1 MSAKKGFVVGNKDTV
16 GGAKVNALNSK
27 WYYTW
32 GAKPIN
38 PPPTGDIPFIPMI
51 WNINKTPSVDSV
63 IESFDTLNIK
73 DEENTLLSYNEPD
86 GINQQAQGD
95 MTVGQAIQ
103 YWPKIVANGR
113 RIGSP
118 VMYGSLVNVPS
129 DAPGSGKNI
138 NNMPQP
144 TNISLLAD
152 GTVIINISNTD
163 TPNEVTLNPAI
174 WLDNFLIQVSQ
185 INPKSKFPDF
195 ITIHWYGPPN
205 SKSFLNYLQNV
216 YNKYNLP
223 IWVTEYSVADW
234 NATFDTTTN
243 KTVHSGSIDWSY
255 PTDENIATN
264 TTAEFMRETVS
275 GMNAMPFVE
284 RYSWK
289 ERFLLSPPGTE
300 STSNNSVEGS
310 TNPDVMGQSALFESY
325 EHFPTTLP
333 ALTPLGKLYAS
344 L

>member
-1 MSAKKGFVVGNKDTV
+1 MSAKKGFVVGNKDSV
-16 GGAKVNALNSK
+16 GGAKVNELNSK

-32 GAKPIN
+32 GAKPSV
-38 PPPTGDIPFIPMI
+38 PPPNGDIPFIPMI

-63 IESFDTLNIK
+63 INSFDTLNIK
-73 DEENTLLSYNEPD
+73 DEENTLLAYNEPD

-95 MTVGQAIQ
+95 MTVGQAVQ
-103 YWPKIVANGR
+103 YWPKVAGNGR

-118 VMYGSLVNVPS
+118 VMYGSLINVPS
-129 DAPGSGKNI
+129 DAPGTGKNI

-144 TNISLLAD
+144 TDITLTE
-152 GTVIINISNTD
+152 GTILINISNTG
-163 TPNEVTLNPAI
+163 TPNEVTLNPSI

-185 INPKSKFPDF
+185 LTPKTKFPDF
-195 ITIHWYGPPN
+195 ITVHWYGPPKA
-205 SKSFLNYLQNV
+205 SSFLNYLQNI
-216 YNKYNLP
+216 YNKYKLP

-243 KTVHSGSIDWSY
+243 KTTHSGSLDWSY
-255 PTDENIATN
+255 PTEENISSNA
-264 TTAEFMRETVS
+264 TAEFMRETVTE
-275 GMNAMPFVE
+275 MNNMTFVE

-289 ERFLLSPPGTE
+289 ERFLLSPPGTVA
-300 STSNNSVEGS
+300 TTNNSVEGAD
-310 TNPDVMGQSALFESY
+310 NPDVMGQSSLFKSY

-333 ALTPLGKLYAS
+333 ELTPLGKLYAS